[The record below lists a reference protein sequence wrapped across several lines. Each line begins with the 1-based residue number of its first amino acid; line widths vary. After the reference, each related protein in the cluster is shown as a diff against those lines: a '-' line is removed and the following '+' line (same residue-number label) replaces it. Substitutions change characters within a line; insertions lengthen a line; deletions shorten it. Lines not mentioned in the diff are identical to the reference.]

1 MNNVECAVSC
11 FNDGFSC
18 SQAVLATYAELFGLD
33 RDRALKVASA
43 FGGGMGHLGETCG
56 AVTGAFMVIGLKCG
70 QTEDADDKET
80 KKKTYRLVKVFAEK
94 FKALNGSI
102 SCTELLGC
110 DLSTPEGMKRA
121 KEQNLFVTLCPTFV
135 RDAAEL
141 LEELL

>member
-1 MNNVECAVSC
+1 MLS
-11 FNDGFSC
+11 
-18 SQAVLATYAELFGLD
+18 TYAERFGLKPEL
-33 RDRALKVASA
+33 ALKVASA
-43 FGGGMGHLGETCG
+43 FGGGMGHLGEPCG

-80 KKKTYRLVKVFAEK
+80 KKEAYRLVKEFAEQ
-94 FKALNGSI
+94 FKARNGAI

-121 KEQNLFVTLCPTFV
+121 KEQNLFTTLCPTFV

-141 LEELL
+141 LEELAVITP

>member
-1 MNNVECAVSC
+1 MNNVERAVSC

-70 QTEDADDKET
+70 QTDADDKET
-80 KKKTYRLVKVFAEK
+80 KKKTYRLVKAFAEK
-94 FKALNGSI
+94 FKARNGSI

-121 KEQNLFVTLCPTFV
+121 KEQNLFTTLCPTFV
-135 RDAAEL
+135 RDATEL